1 VSFRISLC
9 FDFPPASKCFS
20 LTVVSVRDVIF
31 DLPVR
36 ETQPVEDRTD
46 MSGNV
51 AVSYHIRALLR
62 QIYASRFRVTFTVR
76 AYFLAL
82 HTVGCPI
89 ESY

>member
-1 VSFRISLC
+1 MSFRISLR
-9 FDFPPASKCFS
+9 FDFLPASRCFS
-20 LTVVSVRDVIF
+20 LTVLSVRDVIF

-36 ETQPVEDRTD
+36 ETQPVKDRTD

-62 QIYASRFRVTFTVR
+62 QTHASRVRVTFTVR
-76 AYFLAL
+76 AYFTAL

-89 ESY
+89 ESC